1 MIFDKVLWFDLMV
14 TSSGLWVTAMNAL
27 LALLGQEANMVGMF
41 ALANLTFALIWRSM
55 GLGDKIRKMV
65 EGE

>member
-14 TSSGLWVTAMNAL
+14 TSSGLWVTAMNGL
-27 LALLGQEANMVGMF
+27 LALLGHEGNMLGMF

-55 GLGDKIRKMV
+55 GLGAKIRKMV